1 MHLRIATRQS
11 QLALAQTQQ
20 VVDYLQQQNASITTD
35 IIKVV
40 SQGDQIQD
48 KALAEFGGKGL
59 FIKGLEA
66 ELMAKRADVAMH
78 SLKDVPPHLE
88 AEFALPFV
96 LKRQSP
102 FDVLVA
108 RDCQKIGG
116 LPTGAVVGT
125 SSVRRQAALLHTRPD
140 LVVKMVRGNIH
151 TRLRKL
157 DEGQF
162 DAIILAEAGLRRVG
176 LAERITQVL
185 DHYSFVP
192 SVGQG
197 VIAVECLRARTDLIE
212 LLKQQNDEATY
223 ARITAERSMNRQLQ
237 ASCTSPVGSYA
248 TINGNSLHLTGVVWQ
263 QNGGQRLETQQ
274 TGPVEQAEV
283 IGQTAGQDLLQQG
296 AAALLSE
303 Q

>member
-1 MHLRIATRQS
+1 MHLRIATRKS

-20 VVDYLQQQNASITTD
+20 VVDYLQQQNVSITTD

-48 KALAEFGGKGL
+48 KPLAEFGGKGL

-66 ELMAKRADVAMH
+66 ELMAERADIAMH

-96 LKRQSP
+96 LKRQSSY
-102 FDVLVA
+102 DVLVA
-108 RDCQKIGG
+108 RDCHNLSE
-116 LPTGAVVGT
+116 LPKGAIIGT
-125 SSVRRQAALLHTRPD
+125 SSVRRQAALLYTRPD

-162 DAIILAEAGLRRVG
+162 DAIILAEAGLRRVD
-176 LAERITQVL
+176 LADRITQVL
-185 DHYSFVP
+185 DPQSFVP

-197 VIAVECLRARTDLIE
+197 VIAVECLSARTDLIN
-212 LLKQQNDEATY
+212 LLLQFNDDKTY

-248 TINGNSLHLTGVVWQ
+248 TIDGSTLHLTGVVWQ
-263 QNGGQRLETQQ
+263 QDGSQRLETHQ
-274 TGPVEQAEV
+274 TGPVEQAEA

-296 AAALLSE
+296 AAALLAR
-303 Q
+303 

>member
-20 VVDYLQQQNASITTD
+20 VVDYLKRQNASITTD

-48 KALAEFGGKGL
+48 KPLAEFGGKGL

-66 ELMAKRADVAMH
+66 ELMAERADVAMH
-78 SLKDVPPHLE
+78 SLKDVPPYLE

-108 RDCQKIGG
+108 RDCHNLSE
-116 LPTGAVVGT
+116 LPKGAIIGT

-176 LAERITQVL
+176 LAGRITQVL
-185 DHYSFVP
+185 DPQSFVP

-197 VIAVECLRARTDLIE
+197 VIAVECLKARTDLIE
-212 LLKQQNDEATY
+212 LLKRLNDEATY